1 MGGREVIFGHLE
13 LELVAGH
20 PERYVRKTVR
30 YTTGKEK
37 AGHMR
42 RNQFVSQQQKDHS

>member
-1 MGGREVIFGHLE
+1 MVILNWWQAIQNVMSE
-13 LELVAGH
+13 
-20 PERYVRKTVR
+20 KVR